1 MTDNQDNI
9 NQLVEKL
16 DDLLKRQ
23 NDFSREIHNIKLEIN
38 KLKSSRVQAPTDKK
52 VIEKDES
59 SVKSKFDTRKEAI
72 REYYNSRQQEK
83 PQKKTLRAK
92 SDLEKFVGR
101 RSINKIGIAIT
112 IIGWLLVQN
121 ILLITI

>member
-23 NDFSREIHNIKLEIN
+23 NDFSREIHNIKLEIH
-38 KLKSSRVQAPTDKK
+38 KLKSSQVQAPTDKK

-59 SVKSKFDTRKEAI
+59 SVKSKFDARKEAI
-72 REYYNSRQQEK
+72 REYISLDN
-83 PQKKTLRAK
+83 KKNLKRK
-92 SDLEKFVGR
+92 LLE
-101 RSINKIGIAIT
+101 
-112 IIGWLLVQN
+112 
-121 ILLITI
+121 